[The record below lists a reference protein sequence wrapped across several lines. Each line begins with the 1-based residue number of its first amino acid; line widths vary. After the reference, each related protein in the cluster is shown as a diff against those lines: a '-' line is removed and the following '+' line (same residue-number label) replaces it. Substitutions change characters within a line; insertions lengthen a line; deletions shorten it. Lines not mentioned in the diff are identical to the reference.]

1 MKMFA
6 SVLAIGE
13 MPEDGRIP
21 NVVPFFLKKISSD
34 KPQN

>member
-21 NVVPFFLKKISSD
+21 NVVPFFKEN
-34 KPQN
+34 QQ

>member
-21 NVVPFFLKKISSD
+21 NVVKKISSD